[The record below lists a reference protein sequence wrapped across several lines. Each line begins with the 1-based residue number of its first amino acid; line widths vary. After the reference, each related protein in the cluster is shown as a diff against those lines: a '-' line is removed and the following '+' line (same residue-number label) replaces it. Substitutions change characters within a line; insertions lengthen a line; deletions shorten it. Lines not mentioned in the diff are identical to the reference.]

1 MSVSAIPGHVGS
13 RPHHNRISPS
23 IDLPSTHS
31 PIRPPTTG
39 HLART
44 ICEVSKAV
52 ISGNITLKSSGEVDA
67 MRAAGRLC
75 GQALDAVRKAI
86 RPGISTFE
94 LDAIAEAVIRDAGG
108 LPTFKGYFGFPATL
122 CTSLNEEIVHGI
134 PSKKRVL
141 RLGDVI
147 KIDCGA
153 TLDGWIGDAAFT
165 AQVGGATGKPKKLM
179 DATAAALEAGI
190 KAMQPGGFLGDVCHA
205 VEVVGKGQKYG
216 IVTRYCGHG
225 VGRRLHEEP
234 SVPNVGVPGTGV
246 PLVTGLVIAIEPMF
260 TLGRADTVELKD
272 GWTVKTRDGS
282 LAAHFEHTVAMTDD
296 GPSILT
302 LP

>member
-1 MSVSAIPGHVGS
+1 
-13 RPHHNRISPS
+13 
-23 IDLPSTHS
+23 
-31 PIRPPTTG
+31 
-39 HLART
+39 
-44 ICEVSKAV
+44 
-52 ISGNITLKSSGEVDA
+52 
-67 MRAAGRLC
+67 
-75 GQALDAVRKAI
+75 
-86 RPGISTFE
+86 
-94 LDAIAEAVIRDAGG
+94 
-108 LPTFKGYFGFPATL
+108 
-122 CTSLNEEIVHGI
+122 
-134 PSKKRVL
+134 
-141 RLGDVI
+141 
-147 KIDCGA
+147 
-153 TLDGWIGDAAFT
+153 
-165 AQVGGATGKPKKLM
+165 M

>member
-1 MSVSAIPGHVGS
+1 MRHPTAGIPGPYTSPTVG
-13 RPHHNRISPS
+13 
-23 IDLPSTHS
+23 
-31 PIRPPTTG
+31 
-39 HLART
+39 
-44 ICEVSKAV
+44 KAI
-52 ISGNITLKSSGEVDA
+52 ISGNVTLKTAGEIDA

-75 GQALDAVRKAI
+75 AQALAAVANAI
-86 RPGISTFE
+86 KPGATT
-94 LDAIAEAVIRDAGG
+94 LDLDTIAEAVIRDGG
-108 LPTFKGYFGFPATL
+108 GEPTFKGYFGFPATL

-134 PSKKRVL
+134 PTAKRVL
-141 RLGDVI
+141 RLGDVV

-179 DATAAALEAGI
+179 DATEAGLAAGI
-190 KAMQPGGFLGDVCHA
+190 EAMRAGGFLGDVSSA
-205 VEVVGKGQKYG
+205 VEVVGRTNKVG

-234 SVPNVGVPGTGV
+234 SVPNVGTPGTGI
-246 PLVTGLVIAIEPMF
+246 PLVPGLVIAIEPMF
-260 TLGRADTVELKD
+260 TLGRADTVEMKD

-282 LAAHFEHTVAMTDD
+282 LAAHFEHTVAMTPD
-296 GPSILT
+296 GPEILT